1 MEINKYKS
9 VYLFIY
15 LFKVIVI
22 LNKEINIFIFV
33 FIKNKT
39 ELKGG
44 NYQKGVLVIGG

>member
-1 MEINKYKS
+1 M
-9 VYLFIY
+9 FIY
-15 LFKVIVI
+15 LFKITI
-22 LNKEINIFIFV
+22 TLNKISKYFVFI